1 MASLRQQ
8 LYDRIKA
15 SSREEVL
22 LEEMIRLGF
31 WKEGQNPALDKLLQE
46 EQDLTKELRELMETK
61 RIYENRELALK
72 EVRKQRLEQSRL
84 KRAENKK
91 LRKQKKEE
99 KEARWK
105 EEKAKD
111 IIYLGEGV
119 SGGLSIKQPDASK
132 LSVNNVPAIATAD
145 DLAKM
150 MGINIAELRFLS
162 FHRTV
167 SRITHYKRFYIP
179 KKAGGKRLIST
190 PMPRLKSAQTWV
202 LENILSKV
210 PVKDVAHGFV
220 TSRSIVTN
228 AAPHLKAE
236 VVINIDMKDFFP
248 SITYRRVKGMYQS
261 LGYSEQVATILALMC
276 TEPECDEIE
285 LDGQTY
291 YAAGTDRLLPQG
303 APTSPAITNIICRKL
318 DARLKGIA
326 TKLGFAYTRYA
337 DDLTFSASGEAVSK
351 VKTLM
356 GFIRKI
362 VKEEKLTIHPDKVR
376 VLRKGARKEVTGLV
390 VNDKLSIKAKDL
402 DRFRALL
409 YQIEKTG
416 IEGKHWNGS
425 KHLLA
430 SIRGYANFIH
440 MVDPVKAKPYMERVD
455 QILKKYQ
462 FKHVIRRKSK
472 EMLAKEAAAR
482 KPKTSTPSTSS
493 KQAPPSSEEKK
504 PWWKF
509 W

>member
-31 WKEGQNPALDKLLQE
+31 WKEGQNPALDRLLQE
-46 EQDLTKELRELMETK
+46 EKDLSKELRELLETK
-61 RIYENRELALK
+61 RVYENRELALK
-72 EVRKQRLEQSRL
+72 EVRQKRLEQSRL

-91 LRKQKKEE
+91 IRKQKREQKQ
-99 KEARWK
+99 AQWK
-105 EEKAKD
+105 EKQSKD
-111 IIYLGEGV
+111 IIYLGDGV
-119 SGGLSIKQPDASK
+119 SGGLSGKETDASK
-132 LSVNNVPAIATAD
+132 LSHNQVPAIATAEE
-145 DLAKM
+145 LATM
-150 MGINIAELRFLS
+150 MGITIAELRFLS

-179 KKAGGKRLIST
+179 KKTGGKRLIST
-190 PMPRLKSAQTWV
+190 PMPRLKSAQTWI
-202 LENILSKV
+202 LETIPSKV

-228 AAPHLKAE
+228 AAPHLKAD

-261 LGYSEQVATILALMC
+261 LGYSEQVATILALVC

-291 YAAGTDRLLPQG
+291 YAAGTERLLPQG

-318 DARLKGIA
+318 DARLKGAA
-326 TKLGFAYTRYA
+326 TTFGFNYTRYA
-337 DDLTFSASGEAVSK
+337 DDLTFSASGEPVSN

-362 VKEEKLTIHPDKVR
+362 VKEEKLNIHPDKVR

-390 VNDKLSIKAKDL
+390 VNDKLSVKAKDL

-416 IEGKHWNGS
+416 TAGKHWNGS

-440 MVDPVKAKPYMERVD
+440 MVDPVKAKPYVERVNR
-455 QILKKYQ
+455 ILEKYQ
-462 FKHVIRRKSK
+462 FKHEIRHKSK
-472 EMLAKEAAAR
+472 KLLAKEQEQAAA
-482 KPKTSTPSTSS
+482 KPKES
-493 KQAPPSSEEKK
+493 KK